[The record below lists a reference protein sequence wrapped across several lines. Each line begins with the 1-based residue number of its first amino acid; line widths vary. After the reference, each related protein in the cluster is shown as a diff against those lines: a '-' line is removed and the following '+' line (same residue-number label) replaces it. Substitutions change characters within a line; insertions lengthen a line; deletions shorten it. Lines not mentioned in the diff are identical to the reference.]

1 MDRRD
6 FLKCV
11 GSVSYGGAGLLLPG
25 AWSMRLEGADQPLAA
40 AANPNWAE
48 SEFKARAT
56 ASSYFIDPPWG
67 YRPANVLD
75 PDEHV
80 GWESNEQ
87 LSGAWLEINFPTS
100 HPVSELWILGQP
112 LVRDVV
118 GSDPY
123 LDTYSRAAFY
133 APPRHIR
140 CTLGDGSAVTAELR
154 AQPFFQI
161 LQFAKQHQTA
171 SIRIMVEDVW
181 GKPGSR
187 ETGIAKVKIF
197 PRAHTAGFTVDVHAF
212 YDVRDGKPEQ
222 AATLEISNPG
232 TDVTGARFAISQD
245 HATIKEIGLQ
255 EIPARSVSRQ
265 PVWIPAPF
273 EDAVMEFKI
282 EAEHS
287 EFVGTQR
294 LKVPAYHSYFD
305 GGSFAIH
312 CTCHNDLG
320 WLNTQ
325 AKTADFRSEKIILPA
340 LKLLQQYPDFRYSME
355 STAYLM
361 EFLERHPEKR
371 DAMHQVMREG
381 RFRWGASYVQC
392 LEVHVGPEKLVRQ
405 FYYGRRWLREN
416 FPGVDTQTY
425 YKTDPPALTL
435 QMPQLLRKAGIKYLI
450 QGRMPF
456 GFYRWAAPDGST
468 IFAYGL
474 NATPLTDPLDA
485 KGYEGWLKYAE
496 QRAPYYAA
504 QQLPPEFI
512 YDYWFDYFIPQPQ
525 LPPYVQDQ
533 NAAMEK
539 FAERWNDHYAADPAR
554 QIHPPRMEFATL
566 QTFFDEFTRHP
577 LNLTTLQ
584 GDWPLN
590 WAYYDEPGHREG
602 LLAGRLAHNRL
613 LCAERIYA
621 ALGVTEGFGD
631 YPQKEFTD
639 AWMINCWP
647 DHGFGGNLGV
657 QTDAV
662 FVASY
667 EKSLQMADQ
676 LLTKAGARL
685 ARSIESSSPQKI
697 PLAVFN
703 PLTWARSDVARYRF
717 TPPPTWQGLTV
728 RDADGKDVPF
738 EIISGDSGGGSQELM
753 FVAEQVPSLG
763 YRTYYLEPAGPVKAA
778 TMLEG
783 NVLENRFF
791 KVTFGA
797 GGIKSLFDKSLTW
810 EVLNTEKFCGGEV
823 IQLTALGYA
832 WDDPETVTTKDFD
845 KTSNH
850 PFPFKTLSRT
860 GVRSTAIR
868 EAKFAHFT
876 LRETFHLY
884 EQLARV
890 DVAIEIVDWDGPK
903 EKELRVVFPVNL
915 GEHSITYEVPFG
927 KVQLGEDELGFALLP
942 EDVYRNFQQNPY
954 GAERALPFREAINWI
969 DASDDHYLGRGCL
982 SASDMTVHLFHDET
996 DRPVSYPL
1004 LQHVLLSTRK
1014 SQAWNPEHWFTQKGS
1029 HAFRMSLLPHAKDWR
1044 ARYREALG
1052 FNYPLLVFAGS
1063 PAGTAEEKPEVST
1076 SFFALNPANLTLTAL
1091 KRSEDDDQVV
1101 VRFYEAEG
1109 FECAAQLRFLKP
1121 ARQARR
1127 TNLIEDSE
1135 KSLPISAD
1143 GSLNLHIK
1151 PWEIVTLKVEF

>member
-1 MDRRD
+1 MWVLYR
-6 FLKCV
+6 
-11 GSVSYGGAGLLLPG
+11 AEGLFLPG
-25 AWSMRLEGADQPLAA
+25 MWSTRLEAADQALAA
-40 AANPNWAE
+40 PANPNWAE
-48 SEFKARAT
+48 SQFKARAT

-67 YRPANVLD
+67 YQPANILD

-87 LSGAWLEINFPTS
+87 LSGAWLEISFPIA
-100 HPVSELWILGQP
+100 HPVREVWILGQP
-112 LVRDVV
+112 LVRDVA

-123 LDTYSRAAFY
+123 MDTYSRAAFY
-133 APPRHIR
+133 APPRRIQ
-140 CTLGDGSAVTAELR
+140 CTLADGSSVTAELR
-154 AQPFFQI
+154 PQPFFQI
-161 LQFAKQHQTA
+161 IQFEKQHLTA
-171 SIRIMVEDVW
+171 SIRISVEDVW
-181 GKPGSR
+181 SKPGAR
-187 ETGIAKVKIF
+187 ETGLAKVKIF
-197 PRAHTAGFTVDVHAF
+197 PHAHTASFTVDVHAL
-212 YDVRDGKPEQ
+212 YDVHDGKAEQ
-222 AATLEISNPG
+222 ASTLEIINPG
-232 TDVTGARFAISQD
+232 RELTGARLAISQD
-245 HATIKEIGLQ
+245 HATLKEISLQ
-255 EIPARSVSRQ
+255 TIPARSVSHQ

-273 EDAVMEFKI
+273 EDAVMEFKF
-282 EAEHS
+282 EAGPA
-287 EFVGTQR
+287 EFAPGQR
-294 LKVPAYHSYFD
+294 LKLPAYHSYFD
-305 GGSFAIH
+305 NGSFAIH

-325 AKTADFRSEKIILPA
+325 ARTADFRSEKIILPA
-340 LKLLQQYPDFRYSME
+340 LKLLEQYPEFRYSME

-361 EFLERHPEKR
+361 ELLARHPEKR
-371 DAMHQVMREG
+371 DAMYRMMREG

-416 FPGVDTQTY
+416 FPGVDSHTY

-435 QMPQLLRKAGIKYLI
+435 QMPQILRKAGIKYLI

-456 GFYRWAAPDGST
+456 GLYRWAAPDGSE
-468 IFAYGL
+468 ILAYGL
-474 NATPLTDPLDA
+474 TATPLTDPLDA
-485 KGYEGWLKYAE
+485 KGNEGWLKYAE

-504 QQLPPEFI
+504 QQLPREFI
-512 YDYWFDYFIPQPQ
+512 YDYWFDYFIPQPE

-533 NAAMEK
+533 NAAMAR
-539 FAERWNDHYAADPAR
+539 FAEHWNNHFAADPAR
-554 QIHPPRMEFATL
+554 QIHPPRMEFTTL
-566 QTFFDEFTRHP
+566 EKFFDEFTHHP
-577 LNLTTLQ
+577 LNLTTLE

-621 ALGVTEGFGD
+621 ALGITGGFGD

-657 QTDAV
+657 QTDAI

-676 LLTKAGARL
+676 LIAQAGARL
-685 ARSIESSSPQKI
+685 TRSLEPSSPQRI
-697 PLAVFN
+697 PLVVFN
-703 PLTWARSDVARYRF
+703 PLTWARSDVARHRF
-717 TPPPTWQGLTV
+717 TPPSAWQGFTV
-728 RDADGKDVPF
+728 RDAEGNDVPF
-738 EIISGDSGGGSQELM
+738 EIIPGNEQEGSRELM

-763 YRTYYLEPAGPVKAA
+763 YRTYYVEPAGAAKAA
-778 TMLEG
+778 TTLEG
-783 NVLENRFF
+783 NVLENKFF
-791 KVTFGA
+791 KVAFGA
-797 GGIKSLFDKSLTW
+797 GGIKSLFDKTLNW

-860 GVRSTAIR
+860 DVRTTAMR

-876 LRETFHLY
+876 LRETVHLY
-884 EQLARV
+884 EQLPRV
-890 DVAIEIVDWDGPK
+890 DVDVEIVDWDGQK

-915 GEHSITYEVPFG
+915 REHSITYEVPFG
-927 KVQLGEDELGFALLP
+927 KVQLGEDELDFALLP
-942 EDVYRNFQQNPY
+942 EDAHRNFQNNPY
-954 GAERALPFREAINWI
+954 GAESALPFREAINWI

-982 SASDMTVHLFHDET
+982 AASDMTVHLFHDET

-1029 HAFRMSLLPHAKDWR
+1029 HAYRMSLLPHAGDWR
-1044 ARYREALG
+1044 TRYREGLG
-1052 FNYPLLVFAGS
+1052 FNYHLLVFAGS
-1063 PAGTAEEKPEVST
+1063 QTGMAAGKPTAST
-1076 SFFALNPANLTLTAL
+1076 SFFSLAPANLILTAL
-1091 KRSEDDDQVV
+1091 KRSEDTDHVV

-1109 FECAAQLRFLKP
+1109 FECTAQLRFLKP
-1121 ARQARR
+1121 VRQAYR
-1127 TNLIEDSE
+1127 TNLIEDNE
-1135 KSLPISAD
+1135 ESLPVGAD
-1143 GSLNLHIK
+1143 GSLSFPVR